1 MIKRI
6 TLLVALLFATGC
18 AHKNNKSISTLEYL
32 ADSREDFML
41 RFEPTGSPC
50 LDSLQINL
58 AYVGC
63 SELQAFQGD
72 DELTYFRC
80 ANGST
85 GATDQWSTATFVV
98 LPMMAPAPDYIR
110 MVCIDP
116 MNALGVLED

>member
-6 TLLVALLFATGC
+6 TLFAVLLLVGC
-18 AHKNNKSISTLEYL
+18 AHKSNKDIEALSYL
-32 ADSREDFML
+32 AESREDFML

-50 LDSLQINL
+50 LDALQINL

-72 DELTYFRC
+72 DELTYFQC

-85 GATDQWSTATFVV
+85 GATDQWSRSTFVI
-98 LPMMAPAPDYIR
+98 LPTMAPAPDYVR
-110 MVCIDP
+110 MVCVDP
-116 MNALGVLED
+116 VNALGVLEE